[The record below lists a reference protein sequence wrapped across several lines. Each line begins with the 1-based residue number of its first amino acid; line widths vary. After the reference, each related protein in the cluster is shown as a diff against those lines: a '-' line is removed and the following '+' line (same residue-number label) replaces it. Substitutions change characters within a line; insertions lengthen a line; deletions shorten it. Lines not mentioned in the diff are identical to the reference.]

1 MPSTARPLRDRR
13 TWSDS
18 RAASIVALALLAAAT
33 IAARLPFLLRG
44 PRFFDSDEA
53 VEGLMARH
61 VLTGE
66 YPMFLWGQRYKGVPE
81 VYLTAAAFHWWP
93 ASSVSVVALKAVTLG
108 CFAVFVCLNFW
119 LLTRL
124 FTRRIAW
131 IATAFLIVGP
141 PSLVFWSLTGSA
153 EIVMSFIAGTSLCLG
168 LDAWRRTR
176 SIGSTGSRAG
186 LVVAAAA
193 LGFGLWVQQ
202 YILYYVISLAV
213 AAIDWTP
220 QGREQIR
227 ELIAARR
234 QPAWLRLATRVLAIA
249 AAVYIVLGVVA
260 FFGAGFGVTLF
271 GVEITI
277 THPQKMWWIAA
288 ALLLISAAA
297 LMVGRLMSRNGVWIA
312 WLAPALGF
320 LLGYAPALVG
330 RLAADGP
337 GAPMARMD
345 LGRLRSSLSPLVRLA
360 LPIVFGFKSPTTQRL
375 AVPAWPALIIAIVI
389 VVSYVGSR
397 WAGRAE
403 QGRAFTPLF
412 HIFLIVTPIVFLV
425 SGSYIDAQS
434 YRYLM
439 PIHAALTVVYAVGID
454 RVYRWNR
461 IAGVTLLTSL
471 LALFAVQ
478 QADWYRRL
486 EPDREAM
493 AIVSCLDRSGIRAAY
508 ADYWLGY
515 KLTFLTGERVI
526 VAPVNGVDRYPPYTA
541 IVREQPSAPT
551 IDRPPNGSTEPV
563 ACQSII
569 HRDPSR

>member
-1 MPSTARPLRDRR
+1 
-13 TWSDS
+13 
-18 RAASIVALALLAAAT
+18 
-33 IAARLPFLLRG
+33 
-44 PRFFDSDEA
+44 
-53 VEGLMARH
+53 
-61 VLTGE
+61 
-66 YPMFLWGQRYKGVPE
+66 
-81 VYLTAAAFHWWP
+81 
-93 ASSVSVVALKAVTLG
+93 
-108 CFAVFVCLNFW
+108 
-119 LLTRL
+119 
-124 FTRRIAW
+124 
-131 IATAFLIVGP
+131 
-141 PSLVFWSLTGSA
+141 
-153 EIVMSFIAGTSLCLG
+153 
-168 LDAWRRTR
+168 
-176 SIGSTGSRAG
+176 
-186 LVVAAAA
+186 VVAAIA

-202 YILYYVISLAV
+202 YILYYVVSLAI

-220 QGREQIR
+220 QGRAQIQ
-227 ELIAARR
+227 EIIAARR
-234 QPAWLRLATRVLAIA
+234 LPAWLRLATRVLAIA
-249 AAVYIVLGVVA
+249 ACAYVVLGVVA
-260 FFGAGFGVTLF
+260 FLGAGFCVTPF
-271 GVEITI
+271 GVEVTV

-288 ALLLISAAA
+288 ALLLISAAG
-297 LMVGRLMSRNGVWIA
+297 LMVGRLVSGTGVRAA

-360 LPIVFGFKSPTTQRL
+360 LPIVFGFKSPTTERL
-375 AVPAWPALIIAIVI
+375 AVPAWSALIIAIVI

-397 WAGRAE
+397 WAGRA
-403 QGRAFTPLF
+403 GRTFTPLF
-412 HIFLIVTPIVFLV
+412 HIFLIVTPLVFLV

-461 IAGVTLLTSL
+461 ITGVALLASL
-471 LALFAVQ
+471 VALFALQ

-486 EPDREAM
+486 EPDREAT
-493 AIVSCLDRSGIRAAY
+493 AIISCLDRSGIRAAY
-508 ADYWLGY
+508 ADYWLSY

-541 IVREQPSAPT
+541 IVRGQPSAPT
-551 IDRPPNGSTEPV
+551 IERPPNDSPEPV